1 MDTETFTYLCLTLKN
16 IFMVNLAGVFLCDDT
31 ILEEL
36 YLANLE
42 PVSSIH
48 TGSSEVPYHYT
59 AKLGMWTFRR
69 AWNYWVAYVDN
80 QQDGLKLHDAFRLYN
95 RQHPTLKSEILGK
108 YIRCDGDCC
117 GVSPDTCAMPVMNAE
132 LENCL
137 LSLGYKKERI
147 GDMGSF
153 FKLSK
158 GDITSL
164 CNDGKLEVER
174 YIKLYHIDTQVGL
187 NEFVKFIKE
196 LYNKN

>member
-1 MDTETFTYLCLTLKN
+1 MNFYSYLCLTLKN
-16 IFMVNLAGVFLCDDT
+16 IFMVNLAGVFSCDDT
-31 ILEEL
+31 IIEEL

-48 TGSSEVPYHYT
+48 TESSEVPYHYT

-69 AWNYWVAYVDN
+69 AWNYWVATVDN
-80 QQDGLKLHDAFRLYN
+80 PQDGLKLHDAFRLYN

-108 YIRCDGDCC
+108 CIRCDGG
-117 GVSPDTCAMPVMNAE
+117 GVSPDRCAMPVMNAE
-132 LENCL
+132 LEKYL
-137 LSLGYKKERI
+137 LELGYKKEHIFEI
-147 GDMGSF
+147 GSHF
-153 FKLSK
+153 RLSN
-158 GDITSL
+158 GDIITL

-174 YIKLYHIDTQVGL
+174 YINLYHIDTQVGL